1 MKKNSLLGFGAS
13 ALVILALTACG
24 GGTTAAQE
32 STSAPASEAATSTP
46 TPVKQYTKEELIA
59 LVGQVKLADGTSPAV
74 LSGDELLA
82 QYDSMVKGFA
92 GATIEPAACKDPFLL
107 GAPRTIDGST
117 AAGTTRTK
125 ANGFISSVSLTSGV
139 DAARLQDDLEK
150 SKSQAEECKK
160 VSYSAEGQT
169 LTTSTQKVEG
179 VGNVPGT
186 EGFKTV
192 MVLPDGRK
200 GAIFIAHA
208 IKDGVLISASATA
221 EDGVAGG
228 PEAAGALMDQ
238 AAALIK

>member
-1 MKKNSLLGFGAS
+1 MKKHLLPGIGAT
-13 ALVILALTACG
+13 ALMVVALTACG
-24 GGTTAAQE
+24 GSTASPE
-32 STSAPASEAATSTP
+32 PTSSQSSGAATPTP
-46 TPVKQYTKEELIA
+46 TPVKQYTNEELIA

-125 ANGFISSVSLTSGV
+125 ANGFISSVSMTSGV

>member
-1 MKKNSLLGFGAS
+1 MKKHLLPGIGAT
-13 ALVILALTACG
+13 ALMVVALTACG
-24 GGTTAAQE
+24 GATASPE
-32 STSAPASEAATSTP
+32 PASSQSSGASTSTP
-46 TPVKQYTKEELIA
+46 TPEKQYTKEELIS

-82 QYDSMVKGFA
+82 QYASVVKGFA

-125 ANGFISSVSLTSGV
+125 ANGFISSVSMTSGV
-139 DAARLQDDLEK
+139 DAARLHDDVEK

-160 VSYSAEGQT
+160 VSYSAEGET

-186 EGFKTV
+186 VGFKTV
-192 MVLPDGRK
+192 MALPDGRV

-208 IKDGVLISASATA
+208 VKDGVLISATASAS
-221 EDGVAGG
+221 EGVAGG

>member
-1 MKKNSLLGFGAS
+1 MKKHLLPGIGAT
-13 ALVILALTACG
+13 ALMVVALTACG
-24 GGTTAAQE
+24 GSTASPE
-32 STSAPASEAATSTP
+32 PTSSQSSGAATP
-46 TPVKQYTKEELIA
+46 TPTPTKQYTKEELIG
-59 LVGQVKLADGTSPAV
+59 LVEQVKLADGTSPAV

-82 QYDSMVKGFA
+82 QYDSVVKGFA

-125 ANGFISSVSLTSGV
+125 ANGFISSVSMTSGV

-186 EGFKTV
+186 VGFKTV
-192 MVLPDGRK
+192 MALPDGRV

-208 IKDGVLISASATA
+208 VKDGVLISATASAS
-221 EDGVAGG
+221 EGVAGG

>member
-1 MKKNSLLGFGAS
+1 MKKHLLPGIGAT
-13 ALVILALTACG
+13 ALMVVALTACG
-24 GGTTAAQE
+24 GATASPE
-32 STSAPASEAATSTP
+32 PASSQSSGAATSTP
-46 TPVKQYTKEELIA
+46 TPVKQYTKEELIS

-82 QYDSMVKGFA
+82 QYDSVVKGFA

-125 ANGFISSVSLTSGV
+125 ANGFISNVSMTSGV
-139 DAARLQDDLEK
+139 DAARLHDDLEK

-160 VSYSAEGQT
+160 VSYSAEGET

-186 EGFKTV
+186 VGFKTV
-192 MVLPDGRK
+192 MALPDGRV

-208 IKDGVLISASATA
+208 VKDGVLISATASAS
-221 EDGVAGG
+221 EGVAGG

>member
-1 MKKNSLLGFGAS
+1 MKKHLLPGIGAT
-13 ALVILALTACG
+13 ALMVVALTACG
-24 GGTTAAQE
+24 GATASPE
-32 STSAPASEAATSTP
+32 PASSQSSGASTSTP
-46 TPVKQYTKEELIA
+46 TPEKQYTKEELIS

-82 QYDSMVKGFA
+82 QYDSVVKGFA

-125 ANGFISSVSLTSGV
+125 ANGFISSVSMTSGV
-139 DAARLQDDLEK
+139 DAARLHDDVEK

-160 VSYSAEGQT
+160 VSYSAEGET

-186 EGFKTV
+186 VGFKTV
-192 MVLPDGRK
+192 MALPDGRV

-208 IKDGVLISASATA
+208 VKDGVLISATASAS
-221 EDGVAGG
+221 EGVAGG